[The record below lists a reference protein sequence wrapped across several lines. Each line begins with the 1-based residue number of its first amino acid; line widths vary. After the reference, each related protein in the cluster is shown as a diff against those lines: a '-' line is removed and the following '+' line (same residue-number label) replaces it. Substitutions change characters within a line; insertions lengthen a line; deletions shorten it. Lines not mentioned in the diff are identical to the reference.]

1 MHFLQDP
8 LTLFIVQAVLIIAAA
23 RVVGIVARRLEQPM
37 VIAEIV
43 AGIVLGPSLLG
54 VVAPGALAA
63 IFPPASLKLLGL
75 MSQTGLVLFMFL
87 VGLELDPAMLR
98 GRGKSSVMIS
108 HCSIIVPFA
117 LGVILS
123 FWLRPAL
130 GEPADSLSFALFM
143 GVAMAIT
150 AFPVLARILT
160 ERQLL
165 RTPIGAVAIA
175 CAAVDDITAWCVLA
189 FVVSI
194 VRAGGVFDA
203 VWTTA
208 FALVYVFTMLWVVRP
223 LLHRLGARMGTDR
236 GPSQNVMA
244 AVFVVLFASAWTT
257 ELIGIHALFG
267 AFMFGAIVPKENGFA
282 RVLAEKLEDVVVVFL
297 LPLFFAYSGL
307 RTQIGL
313 LDSSAHWIW
322 CAVIILLACLGKFG
336 GSFVPARL
344 TGLGWREAAAV
355 GVLMNTRGLME
366 LVVLNIGL
374 DLGVISPTVF
384 TMMVLMALFTTFI
397 TSPMLQWVYPLELL
411 RKDIIRRQAPVAAA
425 VPREQPA
432 LSVML
437 CVADARSAAPMVQL
451 ASGLV
456 GGDAGADQVL
466 ALHLRAPAERTSSVI
481 AGAQEYALPPAARA
495 SEAAATHGLKLRT
508 LAFDSA
514 DPARDI
520 CEVAA
525 VKDID
530 LVVIGAH
537 RPLVGHAHLGG
548 VVRRVL
554 ENASSNVGVLLPRG
568 SGEIRRILV
577 PFADNPHDRLALE
590 LARRL
595 HATWGAQVTVLH
607 VTTPS
612 STRGPAMRSLVDEV
626 FPGETGGA
634 NVRFKVVEHADAAQA
649 VLDESRND
657 CELVVVGVGREWGMP
672 QRAFGL
678 RTERLLEQGSA
689 SLLVVRASAEPLPMR
704 RPAAAE
710 RDPDDLAGGT

>member
-1 MHFLQDP
+1 MHILQDP
-8 LTLFIVQAVLIIAAA
+8 LALFIVQAVVIIAAA
-23 RVVGIVARRLEQPM
+23 RIVGLVARKVEQPM

-43 AGIVLGPSLLG
+43 AGIMLGPSLLG
-54 VVAPGALAA
+54 LVAPEVMTTL
-63 IFPPASLKLLGL
+63 FPPASLKLLGL
-75 MSQTGLVLFMFL
+75 LSQCGLVLFMFL
-87 VGLELDPAMLR
+87 VGLELDPTMLR

-108 HCSIIVPFA
+108 HCSIVVPFA
-117 LGVILS
+117 LGVMLS

-130 GEPADSLSFALFM
+130 GEPADSVSFALFM
-143 GVAMAIT
+143 GVAMSIT

-165 RTPIGAVAIA
+165 RTPLGAIVIA

-208 FALVYVFTMLWVVRP
+208 FALAYVFTMLYLVRP
-223 LLHRLGARMGTDR
+223 LLRRLGARIGADH
-236 GPSQNVMA
+236 GPSQNIMA
-244 AVFVVLFASAWTT
+244 VVFVALFASAWTT

-313 LDSSAHWIW
+313 LDTGSHWVW

-344 TGLGWREAAAV
+344 TKLSWRESAAV

-366 LVVLNIGL
+366 LVALNIGL

-397 TSPMLQWVYPLELL
+397 TSPILQLVYPLERL
-411 RKDIIRRQAPVAAA
+411 RQDIIRKQAPVAAA
-425 VPREQPA
+425 VGPEQPA

-437 CVADARSAAPMVQL
+437 CVADARSAAPMVQI
-451 ASGLV
+451 AAGLV
-456 GGDAGADQVL
+456 GSEARAEQVL

-481 AGAQEYALPPAARA
+481 ASAEAPSVPPTSSATV
-495 SEAAATHGLKLRT
+495 AAAKHGLKLRT

-520 CEVAA
+520 CEVAT

-530 LVVIGAH
+530 LVVIGTH
-537 RPLVGHAHLGG
+537 RPIVGGAHLGG
-548 VVRRVL
+548 IVRRVL
-554 ENASSNVGVLLPRG
+554 ENAPANVAVLVPRTTG
-568 SGEIRRILV
+568 DVKRILV

-595 HATWGAQVTVLH
+595 HAQWGASVTVLH
-607 VTTPS
+607 VVSPAAK
-612 STRGPAMRSLVDEV
+612 RGSPVRSLVDEA
-626 FPGETGGA
+626 FPGEVGGA
-634 NVRFKVVEHADAAQA
+634 PVRLKVVEHTDAAQA
-649 VLDESRND
+649 VLEESASD
-657 CELVVVGVGREWGMP
+657 CQLVVVGVGREWGLP

-689 SLLVVRASAEPLPMR
+689 SLLVVRASAKPLPLR
-704 RPAAAE
+704 RPADSEA
-710 RDPDDLAGGT
+710 DDRAGGT

>member
-1 MHFLQDP
+1 MHLLQDP
-8 LTLFIVQAVLIIAAA
+8 LTLFIVQAVLIITAA
-23 RVVGIVARRLEQPM
+23 RVIGLLARRLDQPM

-43 AGIVLGPSLLG
+43 AGIVLGPSVLG
-54 VVAPGALAA
+54 LVAPDVLAT
-63 IFPPASLKLLGL
+63 IFPTGSLKMLGL

-87 VGLELDPAMLR
+87 VGLELDPTMLR

-117 LGVILS
+117 LGVVLS
-123 FWLRPAL
+123 LWLRPAL

-208 FALVYVFTMLWVVRP
+208 FALVYVFTMLYVVRP
-223 LLHRLGARMGTDR
+223 LLHRLSARMGTDR
-236 GPSQNVMA
+236 GPSQNVIA

-313 LDSSAHWIW
+313 LDSASHWVW
-322 CAVIILLACLGKFG
+322 CALIILLACLGKFG

-344 TGLGWREAAAV
+344 TGLGWRESAAV

-425 VPREQPA
+425 VPRDQPA
-432 LSVML
+432 LSVMV
-437 CVADARSAAPMVQL
+437 CVADARSAAPMVHL
-451 ASGLV
+451 AAGLV
-456 GGDAGADQVL
+456 GRKASADQVL

-481 AGAQEYALPPAARA
+481 AGATEYALAPASRA
-495 SEAAATHGLKLRT
+495 SEAAAAHGLALRT

-525 VKDID
+525 VKDVD

-554 ENASSNVGVLLPRG
+554 ENAPANVGVLLPR
-568 SGEIRRILV
+568 STGEITRILV

-607 VTTPS
+607 VTAPS
-612 STRGPAMRSLVDEV
+612 STRGPAARAMVDEV
-626 FPGETGGA
+626 FPGEVGGA
-634 NVRFKVVEHADAAQA
+634 HVRFKVVEHADAAQA
-649 VLDESRND
+649 VLDESRHE

-678 RTERLLEQGSA
+678 RTERLLEQGTA

-704 RPAAAE
+704 QAAAPE
-710 RDPDDLAGGT
+710 RDPGER